1 MAKPK
6 AAAIKDAVR
15 VRVAGNSP
23 ISEDGTTYW
32 HARTEKD
39 AKGQQVHHKAD
50 EFVTSKERAEALGDD
65 VEIIGPV
72 EEAK

>member
-1 MAKPK
+1 MATKK
-6 AAAIKDAVR
+6 AAIKDAVR
-15 VRVAGNSP
+15 VRNKGKSP
-23 ISEDGTTYW
+23 ISEDGNIYM

-39 AKGQQVHHKAD
+39 GKGQQVHYKAD
-50 EFVTSKERAEALGDD
+50 EWETSLERAEALGDD